1 MTFVVPFDG
10 QELSEAALVRAKEFN
25 AVLNER
31 VVAVSV
37 IPRDD
42 AEYARDRGWLEKGEP
57 FDVKSIVG
65 KLHEQVLEL
74 APEANFR
81 HTIVSR
87 YAPTGTIASQLR
99 RHAKQED
106 ASMVFIGSENA
117 GRVVST
123 VSSVGGSVAS
133 DGAYDVVIIR
143 NRTPSKVAKIRN
155 NSPHRRPKSDF
166 YLPR

>member
-10 QELSEAALVRAKEFN
+10 QDLAEAALVRAKEFN
-25 AVLNER
+25 TVLNER

-37 IPRDD
+37 IPRGN
-42 AEYARDRGWLEKGEP
+42 AEYARERGWLRKGEQ
-57 FDVKSIVG
+57 FDIKTIVG
-65 KLHEQVLEL
+65 RLHEQVLEL

-81 HTIVSR
+81 HTVVSR

-99 RHAKQED
+99 RHAEQED

-123 VSSVGGSVAS
+123 VSSVGNNVAS
-133 DGAYDVVIIR
+133 DEDYDVVIIR
-143 NRTPSKVAKIRN
+143 NRTPSKVATIRN
-155 NSPHRRPKSDF
+155 NSPYRKQKSDF